1 MSGYLRP
8 ALAAAIVWYALGMPG
23 LPVTPGGGGG
33 GTVPYAGTLSALHA
47 ASRSMDA
54 ADRASLSEALT
65 AAGEMLRADSRG
77 LVDTTEAA
85 QRYVSAVLEFSY
97 NGLGQP
103 KQRYPAVAD
112 AISAEMLR
120 VVGDT
125 AGAFDAAGRARLA
138 ESLAEAGRATR

>member
-1 MSGYLRP
+1 MESK
-8 ALAAAIVWYALGMPG
+8 
-23 LPVTPGGGGG
+23 
-33 GTVPYAGTLSALHA
+33 
-47 ASRSMDA
+47 
-54 ADRASLSEALT
+54 DRASLSEALS
-65 AAGEMLRADSRG
+65 AAGDMLRADSRG

-120 VVGDT
+120 VVGDVS
-125 AGAFDAAGRARLA
+125 GPFDAAGRARLA
-138 ESLAEAGRATR
+138 EALAEAGRATK